1 MNLSEQVMGDEAA
14 WAEQLYS
21 EEREAL
27 RRVANGISDI
37 TDAALLAGSLG
48 HKDLFANIERVRDE
62 I

>member
-14 WAEQLYS
+14 WAEQLYA

-37 TDAALLAGSLG
+37 TDAALLAGRLG
-48 HKDLFANIERVRDE
+48 HTDLFVAMEAE
-62 I
+62 